1 MAKCK
6 SCEKDAL
13 EGCDY
18 CASCRELRNHGWKT
32 FWKGLGTVCIVVG
45 GIVGTILRVKKSG
58 TSQT

>member
-6 SCEKDAL
+6 NCEKDAL

-32 FWKGLGTVCIVVG
+32 FLKSFGSVCIVVG
-45 GIVGTILRVKKSG
+45 AIVGTILHVRKSN